1 MLRLLSLALVLMAV
15 ASCATMVT
23 HETAVNSLSGA
34 RTCCGSVA
42 QFGYGQLGE
51 SEGVSFKLDEASDAF
66 SFPSGK
72 SYFKAFRLP
81 QKAPPYRIKITSFAL
96 GEHIDKAHIFYP
108 QVALLDERFA
118 IIRQSAPGD
127 FSLMKVAPGETWG
140 LPVKIEGY
148 AVVDDP
154 RARYFLVFT
163 TRELMSDTS
172 PYETLRVKPIILPG
186 VVTAI
191 PTHKEKIFIPHSPFG
206 LLQLKITGATG
217 PD

>member
-1 MLRLLSLALVLMAV
+1 
-15 ASCATMVT
+15 MVT
-23 HETAVNSLSGA
+23 HETAVNSLGSA
-34 RTCCGSVA
+34 RICCESVA
-42 QFGYGQLGE
+42 QFGYSQLGE
-51 SEGVSFKLDEASDAF
+51 SEGVSFKLDESSDAF

-81 QKAPPYRIKITSFAL
+81 QKALPYRIKINSFAL
-96 GEHIDKAHIFYP
+96 GEHIDKAHVFFP
-108 QVALLDERFA
+108 QAALLDDRFA
-118 IIRQSAPGD
+118 VIRKSAPGD
-127 FSLMKVAPGETWG
+127 FSLQTVASGETWG

-154 RARYFLVFT
+154 RARYLLVFT
-163 TRELMSDTS
+163 TRELMSDAS
-172 PYETLRVKPIILPG
+172 PYETLRVKPVILPG

-191 PTHKEKIFIPHSPFG
+191 PTHKEKILIPHSPFG